1 MDAETTLVGLMGW
14 PVRHSVS
21 PAMHNAAFAALG
33 LNWAYVP
40 LPVAPERVGEAIL
53 GLRALGLRGVNVTVP
68 HKQAVM
74 LYLDALTEAATL
86 IGAVNTIVVD
96 ADGRLTGDNTD
107 AAGFA
112 ADLAAHGVSAAGRS
126 VALVG
131 AGGSARAVLHALL
144 QGGAAQVTILNRDL
158 VRATWLKEEFG
169 ALVHNTTL
177 AALPFPAGVREA
189 AEADLVINCTSL
201 GMSPQVEGLPW
212 DAGMRFRPGQVVYDL
227 VYNPAQTRFLQQAA
241 TQGAQAIGGLGML
254 VWQGA
259 LAFRLWTGEDAPV
272 EVMRAAAE
280 QQLAPKMG
288 GAEAIY
294 WTGPAAAPG

>member
-1 MDAETTLVGLMGW
+1 
-14 PVRHSVS
+14 
-21 PAMHNAAFAALG
+21 MHNAAFAALG

-40 LPVAPERVGEAIL
+40 LTVAPERVGEAIL

-158 VRATWLKEEFG
+158 VRATRLKEEFS

-288 GAEAIY
+288 GAEAI
-294 WTGPAAAPG
+294 

>member
-1 MDAETTLVGLMGW
+1 
-14 PVRHSVS
+14 
-21 PAMHNAAFAALG
+21 MHNAAFAALG

-40 LPVAPERVGEAIL
+40 LPVAPARVGEAVA

-68 HKQAVM
+68 HKQEVM
-74 LYLDALTEAATL
+74 PYLDALTEAARL

-96 ADGRLTGDNTD
+96 ADGRLIGDNTD

-112 ADLAAHGVSAAGRS
+112 ADLEAHGVRLAGRR

-131 AGGSARAVLHALL
+131 AGGSARAVLHALV

-158 VRATWLKEEFG
+158 ARANRLKEEFS

-201 GMSPQVEGLPW
+201 GMSPQVDGLPW
-212 DAGMRFRPGQVVYDL
+212 DEGVRFRPGQVVYDL

-259 LAFRLWTGEDAPV
+259 LAFRLWTGVDAPV
-272 EVMRAAAE
+272 AVMRAAAE
-280 QQLAPKMG
+280 QRLGLKMG

-294 WTGPAAAPG
+294 WTGPAGAPG